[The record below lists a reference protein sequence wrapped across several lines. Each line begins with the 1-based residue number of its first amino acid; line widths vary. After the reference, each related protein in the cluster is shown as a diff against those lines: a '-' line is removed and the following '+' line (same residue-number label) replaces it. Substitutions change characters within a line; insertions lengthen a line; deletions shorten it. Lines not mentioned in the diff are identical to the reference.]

1 LRYVGVHGNV
11 RPVAAPTA
19 KSLILD
25 LLSTLRRGSMP
36 VRALVAAGALF
47 DLDENNIRVALARLL
62 SSGLVARDERGRY
75 RLGERAEA
83 VGRQVSRWRSIEQG
97 LRPWNG
103 AWVAVL
109 GADRRAERPLHFLAF
124 RELTPGLHVRPDNLA
139 GGVAAVRQ
147 QLETLGLPA
156 DVVVAGLANLDDAT
170 EARARALWDTSALR
184 AAYRDARA
192 RLVRSERRLARLAP
206 ATAMAESFLLGGEV
220 LRQLALDPRLPDPL
234 VPSEDRA
241 ALVET
246 MRRYDRLGRSCWA
259 GFMREFEV
267 LPEARAPVDARI
279 AEGPGL
285 EGHPT

>member
-1 LRYVGVHGNV
+1 M
-11 RPVAAPTA
+11 AAPTA

-75 RLGERAEA
+75 RLGQRAEV

-103 AWVAVL
+103 VWVGAF
-109 GADRRAERPLHFLAF
+109 GADRRAERALHFLAF

-139 GGVAAVRQ
+139 GGVAAVRE
-147 QLETLGLPA
+147 QLVALGLPA
-156 DVVVAGLANLDDAT
+156 DVIVAALSDLDDVT
-170 EARARALWDTSALR
+170 EARARALWDTATLR

-192 RLVRSERRLARLAP
+192 RLARSERRLPRLAP
-206 ATAMAESFLLGGEV
+206 AAAMAESFLLGGEV
-220 LRQLALDPRLPDPL
+220 LRQLTLDPRLPAPL
-234 VPSEDRA
+234 VPSEERA

-285 EGHPT
+285 EGHAT

>member
-1 LRYVGVHGNV
+1 MT
-11 RPVAAPTA
+11 APTA

-47 DLDENNIRVALARLL
+47 DVDENNIRVALARLL

-83 VGRQVSRWRSIEQG
+83 VGRQVARWRSIEQE
-97 LRPWNG
+97 LRPWTG

-109 GADRRAERPLHFLAF
+109 GADRRAERPLQFFAF
-124 RELTPGLHVRPDNLA
+124 RELTPGMHVRPDNLA
-139 GGVAAVRQ
+139 GGVATLRQ
-147 QLETLGLPA
+147 QLVALGLSA
-156 DVVVAGLANLDDAT
+156 DVVVASLGDLDEAT

-184 AAYRDARA
+184 AGYRDARA
-192 RLVRSERRLARLAP
+192 RLARSERRLPRLAP
-206 ATAMAESFLLGGEV
+206 GTAMVESFLLGGAV

-234 VPSEDRA
+234 APSEDRA
-241 ALVET
+241 ALVDT

-259 GFMREFEV
+259 AFMREFEV

-279 AEGPGL
+279 ADGPGL
-285 EGHPT
+285 EGHPS